1 MSFCLL
7 LRITADPITRA
18 RLGALYS
25 DFRHLQATNPD
36 GYAANV
42 DAWREGLAH
51 AARAGVLP
59 SSDLL
64 SININEDL
72 LRDLDAKEWGR
83 PLALATVVQDSI
95 RHKDIIPL
103 KEFTESKESIYHNP
117 WPLNPLN
124 LLGWGLRQLGV
135 TGAFGLKMATGQFVV
150 LQNLEDAGK
159 ELIRRT
165 EGKRGRVERIYSRKQ
180 FTEFRDVLQPRP
192 LSDRDIELLLK
203 FLQRDKGF
211 LVYDAHTVKLIS
223 PGERTTITEEDSTI
237 ASLKS
242 LIQDLEQQIKV
253 LEKKVDNLT
262 IAARDAVSRKNKVS
276 ALATLRSKKLTETT
290 LSKRLATLSQLEEI
304 FLKIE
309 QAADQVELVRVME
322 SSAKVLGKL
331 NKEVGGV
338 DRVDEVLDGLRDQM
352 GQVDEVGNIIAEVSQ
367 AGAVDEEEVDDELE
381 HLENEERKKIEER
394 EKEERARKEEVG
406 RRETERKLAELD
418 AVEKHSAEEAARM
431 TKEDVGKDGRREEVE
446 LEEGVEEM
454 KRMSLDPPEFA

>member
-1 MSFCLL
+1 M
-7 LRITADPITRA
+7 TRA
-18 RLGALYS
+18 RLVALYS

-51 AARAGVLP
+51 AARSGVLP

-64 SININEDL
+64 SININEEL
-72 LRDLDAKEWGR
+72 FRELETKEWGR
-83 PLALATVVQDSI
+83 PLALATVVQESI
-95 RHKDIIPL
+95 RHKDIIPA
-103 KEFTESKESIYHNP
+103 KEFIESKESIYHNP
-117 WPLNPLN
+117 WSLNPLN

-135 TGAFGLKMATGQFVV
+135 TGAFGSRVATGQFVV

-165 EGKRGRVERIYSRKQ
+165 EGKRGRVERVYSRKQ
-180 FTEFRDVLQPRP
+180 FAEFRDVLQPRP
-192 LSDRDIELLLK
+192 LSDRDMEVLLR
-203 FLQRDKGF
+203 FLQRDKRF
-211 LVYDAHTVKLIS
+211 LVYDSHTVKLIS
-223 PGERTTITEEDSTI
+223 PGEPTTITHEDSTI

-242 LIQDLEQQIKV
+242 LIQDLEEQTKV

-322 SSAKVLGKL
+322 NSATVLGKL

-367 AGAVDEEEVDDELE
+367 TGAVDEGEVDDELE
-381 HLENEERKKIEER
+381 QLENEERKKIEER
-394 EKEERARKEEVG
+394 EQKERARKEEME
-406 RRETERKLAELD
+406 RQETERKLAELE
-418 AVEKHSAEEAARM
+418 AVEKRAAEEAARRS
-431 TKEDVGKDGRREEVE
+431 KEKEAAKDGRSEEAE
-446 LEEGVEEM
+446 LEESMEGM
-454 KRMSLDPPEFA
+454 KRMSLDPPEHA